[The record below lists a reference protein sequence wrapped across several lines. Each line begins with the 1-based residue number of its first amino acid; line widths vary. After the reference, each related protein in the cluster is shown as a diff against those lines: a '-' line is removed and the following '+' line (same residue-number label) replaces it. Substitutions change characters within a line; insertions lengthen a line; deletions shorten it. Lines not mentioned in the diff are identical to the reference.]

1 MIAAESSIPN
11 RLRQSRDNRAG
22 FTLMEVLLVLVI
34 LVVLASLV
42 VTTYRGTQ
50 DRALKDAARAKVGIL
65 KTPINTYQLHMRK
78 YPETLKDLINEPSD
92 AIVADR
98 WSGPY
103 VDDESALLDPWDNE
117 FRFVVPG
124 KHNPDSF
131 DVWSTGPD
139 GQDGTDDDIGNWH
152 VK

>member
-1 MIAAESSIPN
+1 MTSLRNLRERQCQSN
-11 RLRQSRDNRAG
+11 RAHAG

-50 DRALKDAARAKVGIL
+50 DRALKDAAKIKIGIL
-65 KTPINTYQLHMRK
+65 KGPINTYQTHTRR
-78 YPETLKDLINEPSD
+78 YPETLQDLINKPSD
-92 AIVADR
+92 AKLAER

-103 VDDESALLDPWDNE
+103 LEDSSALLDPWDNE
-117 FRFVVPG
+117 YRFKSPG
-124 KHNPDSF
+124 QHNADSF

-139 GQDGTDDDIGNWH
+139 GQDGSADDIGNWQT
-152 VK
+152 K